1 MNSKRS
7 ILLGSIALLLG
18 LGFLLLR
25 KPSGNPEA
33 GQRQALLV
41 YCAAGLKVPVEAVA
55 AAYQEEFGTE
65 VQLQFGG
72 SGTLLNNLKV
82 AQRGDLFVAA
92 DSSFVAI
99 GRSNRLLAEVLPL
112 ARQSPVLIVPK
123 ANPKS
128 ISTIEDLLKP
138 GVRVAIA
145 NPDATAVG
153 TLTRSALTH
162 SGHWDRLARSATVF
176 KPTVTD
182 VANDV
187 KLGSVE
193 VGIVWDATAA
203 QYPELAAVRIPEF
216 AGASS
221 EVSICVL
228 NACGQPSQALH
239 FARYLAARDRGLPTF
254 AKQGYKVVEGD
265 VWHPRP
271 EVLLYSGTVNR
282 TAVEPTLQG
291 FEKREGVQVTRV
303 YNGCGILTAQI
314 RAGQKPDAYFAC
326 DTSFMET
333 VTNDFQAAVEIAQTA
348 MVLLTQKGNPRGITQ
363 LADLARPGLRVGL
376 ANEQQSALGALT
388 ARLLKRNGL
397 YEKVT
402 PNVSVQAPT
411 GDLLLNQL
419 RAGGLDVAL
428 VYAAN
433 ASQVRDQMEVIE
445 IREPGALAIQPF
457 AVGNRSSHAHLMERL
472 LLALQSAESRQHFE
486 QSGFQWRGPS
496 LQP

>member
-1 MNSKRS
+1 MNPKRS
-7 ILLGSIALLLG
+7 IILGSIGLLLG
-18 LGFLLLR
+18 LGFLLFW
-25 KPSGNPEA
+25 KPSGPGTSA
-33 GQRQALLV
+33 RKQSLLV
-41 YCAAGLKVPVEAVA
+41 YCAAGIKVPVEAAA
-55 AAYQEEFGTE
+55 AAYQKEFGTE

-82 AQRGDLFVAA
+82 AQRGDLFIAA

-99 GRSNRLLAEVLPL
+99 GRSNGLLAEVLPL

-128 ISTIEDLLKP
+128 IASIDDLLKP
-138 GVRVAIA
+138 GVRVAMA
-145 NPDATAVG
+145 NPDAAAVG
-153 TLTRSALTH
+153 TLTRAALSR

-187 KLGSVE
+187 KLGSVDA
-193 VGIVWDATAA
+193 GIVWDATVF
-203 QYPELAAVRIPEF
+203 QYPELAAINLPEC
-216 AGASS
+216 AGSTS
-221 EVSICVL
+221 DVSICVIKS
-228 NACGQPSQALH
+228 CDQPTQALH
-239 FARYLAARDRGLPTF
+239 FARYLAARDRGLPVF
-254 AKQGYKVVEGD
+254 SQNGYKVVEGD
-265 VWHPRP
+265 VWHPHP
-271 EVLLYSGTVNR
+271 DVLLYSGAVNR
-282 TAVEPTLQG
+282 TAVEPTLQA
-291 FEKREGVQVTRV
+291 FEKREGVQITRV

-333 VTNDFQAAVEIAQTA
+333 VTNYFHASSDIAETA

-363 LADLARPGLRVGL
+363 LADLGRPGLRVGL
-376 ANEQQSALGALT
+376 AHEQQSALGALT
-388 ARLLKRNGL
+388 ARLLKRVGL
-397 YEKVT
+397 HEKVI

-433 ASQVRDQMEVIE
+433 ASQVRDQLDVIE
-445 IREPGALAIQPF
+445 LREPGALAVQPY
-457 AVGNRSSHAHLMERL
+457 AVGNQSANTHLMERL
-472 LLALQSAESRQHFE
+472 LFAIQSAESRQSFE
-486 QSGFQWRGPS
+486 QLGFKWRGPS
-496 LQP
+496 RQP

>member
-7 ILLGSIALLLG
+7 IILGSIGLLLG
-18 LGFLLLR
+18 LGFLLFW
-25 KPSGNPEA
+25 KPSGPGTA
-33 GQRQALLV
+33 APKKSLLV
-41 YCAAGLKVPVEAVA
+41 YCAAGIKVPVEAVA
-55 AAYQEEFGTE
+55 TAYQKEFGTE

-92 DSSFVAI
+92 DSGFVAI
-99 GRSNRLLAEVLPL
+99 GRSNGLLAEVLPL

-128 ISTIEDLLKP
+128 IATIDDLLKP
-138 GVRVAIA
+138 GVRVAMA
-145 NPDATAVG
+145 NPDAAAIG
-153 TLTRSALTH
+153 TLARAALTR

-187 KLGSVE
+187 KLGSVD
-193 VGIVWDATAA
+193 VGIVWDATVA
-203 QYPELAAVRIPEF
+203 QYPELAAVSLPEF
-216 AGASS
+216 AGATSD
-221 EVSICVL
+221 VSICIIKS
-228 NACGQPSQALH
+228 CEQPPQALH
-239 FARYLAARDRGLPTF
+239 FARYLAARDRGLPIF
-254 AKQGYKVVEGD
+254 SRNGYKVVEGD
-265 VWHPRP
+265 AWHPHP
-271 EVLLYSGTVNR
+271 EVLLYSGAVNR
-282 TAVEPTLQG
+282 TAVEPTLQA
-291 FEKREGVQVTRV
+291 FEKREGVQITRV

-333 VTNDFQAAVEIAQTA
+333 VTNDFQASVEIAETA

-363 LADLARPGLRVGL
+363 LADLGRPGLRVGL
-376 ANEQQSALGALT
+376 AHEQQSALGALT
-388 ARLLKRNGL
+388 ARLLKRVGL
-397 YEKVT
+397 YEKVA

-433 ASQVRDQMEVIE
+433 ASQVRDQLDVIE
-445 IREPGALAIQPF
+445 LREPGALAVQPY
-457 AVGNRSSHAHLMERL
+457 AVGNRSNHAHLMERL
-472 LLALQSAESRQHFE
+472 LLAIQSAESRQHFE
-486 QSGFQWRGPS
+486 QVGFKWRGPS
-496 LQP
+496 RQP